1 MLSKVLYGRKGC
13 DFDSVIK
20 PFVRQALCTGSGKKD
35 CSCYSCSL
43 SLSSHP
49 DYKFYDQEK
58 YSVEEVDEIIAYAE
72 GIPTISSNRVVVLK
86 NLSGVTEISQNKL
99 LKELEDNKHF
109 VFLATESGEVHNIL
123 PTISS
128 RTEAVHISSESSFC
142 DFQTEFD
149 ASADLLYRISNKNL
163 GLSREMRELVS
174 IYSDIED
181 ALISADSKRLFSCL
195 NLVKGK
201 DKDCYFS
208 KYRQYIPVLFDFMAG
223 IATNSSTY
231 NLSGEK
237 LDRAVKLLRVIN
249 NEKAKCLC
257 SWYDMSN
264 FFVSI
269 VNIAQAL

>member
-35 CSCYSCSL
+35 CSWYSCSL

-163 GLSREMRELVS
+163 GL
-174 IYSDIED
+174 
-181 ALISADSKRLFSCL
+181 ATDSKRLFGCL